1 MKELERNNHYQVL
14 KVELPA
20 GTNMPRHFATS
31 DAFVVV
37 ESGNALLICK
47 GETNELVKGSTLS
60 IPSHEPHILKVVQD
74 FKALIVMAAD
84 AVIKYHSL
92 QE

>member
-1 MKELERNNHYQVL
+1 MKELEKNDHYKIL

-20 GTNMPRHFATS
+20 GADMPRHFVTS
-31 DAFVVV
+31 AAFVIV

-47 GETNELVKGSTLS
+47 GETSELVKGSTYS

-74 FKALIVMAAD
+74 FKALVVMAGD
-84 AVIKYHSL
+84 AVITYPGV
-92 QE
+92 

>member
-1 MKELERNNHYQVL
+1 MQELETNKHYKIL

-31 DAFVVV
+31 DAFIIV

-47 GETNELVKGSTLS
+47 DETSELTQGSTLS

-74 FKALIVMAAD
+74 FKALIVMASD
-84 AVIKYHSL
+84 AVISYPAL
-92 QE
+92 

>member
-1 MKELERNNHYQVL
+1 MKELEKNDHYKVL

-31 DAFVVV
+31 DVFVIV

-47 GETNELVKGSTLS
+47 GETSELVQGSSMS

-74 FKALIVMAAD
+74 FKALIVMAGD
-84 AVIKYHSL
+84 AVITYSVL
-92 QE
+92 

>member
-1 MKELERNNHYQVL
+1 MKELEKNDHYKIL

-20 GTNMPRHFATS
+20 GADMPRHFATS
-31 DAFVVV
+31 DAFVIV

-60 IPSHEPHILKVVQD
+60 IPSHEPHILKVIQD
-74 FKALIVMAAD
+74 FKALVVMAGD
-84 AVIKYHSL
+84 AVITYPVL
-92 QE
+92 

>member
-1 MKELERNNHYQVL
+1 MQELEKNDHYKVLQVD
-14 KVELPA
+14 LPA

-31 DAFVVV
+31 AAFVIV

-47 GETNELVKGSTLS
+47 GETSELVRGSTLS

-74 FKALIVMAAD
+74 FKALIVMAGD
-84 AVIKYHSL
+84 AVITYAVL
-92 QE
+92 